1 MPNIRKC
8 DDRPPGPGLYPS
20 PMTKRQTVVCTAV
33 ALTALLAPR
42 STGAHH
48 GTNIS
53 YDRSKQF
60 TAQAVVTEFQYRNP
74 HPELHV
80 DVKDDKGAV
89 VNWQLE
95 LLPNPA
101 QLIRNGW
108 SRAKA
113 NEAMKPG
120 TAVVVTIAP
129 SKAGGVVGL
138 LLRVATPSGEELVTG
153 GGGPGGRQGDPDA
166 GRQTGPG
173 RGN

>member
-1 MPNIRKC
+1 MITR
-8 DDRPPGPGLYPS
+8 
-20 PMTKRQTVVCTAV
+20 TTAWT
-33 ALTALLAPR
+33 AALLALAALAASPR
-42 STGAHH
+42 PVAAHH

-60 TAQAVVTEFQYRNP
+60 TTQATVTSFEYRNP

-80 DVKDDKGAV
+80 EFKDDKGQV
-89 VNWQLE
+89 QSWGLE

-113 NEAMKPG
+113 NDALKPG
-120 TAVVVTIAP
+120 TPVLVTVAP
-129 SKAGGVVGL
+129 AKAGGVVGL
-138 LLRVATPSGEELVTG
+138 LLRVTTVQGEELVTG

-166 GRQTGPG
+166 GRGGAG
-173 RGN
+173 RGSL

>member
-1 MPNIRKC
+1 MI
-8 DDRPPGPGLYPS
+8 
-20 PMTKRQTVVCTAV
+20 KRQTVVCTAV
-33 ALTALLAPR
+33 ALTALLASR

-60 TAQAVVTEFQYRNP
+60 TAPAVVTEFQYRNP

-80 DVKDDKGAV
+80 DIKDEKGAV
-89 VNWQLE
+89 VSWSLE

-113 NEAMKPG
+113 SEAMKAG
-120 TAVVVTIAP
+120 TPVVVTVAP
-129 SKAGGVVGL
+129 SKAGGLVGL
-138 LLRVATPSGEELVTG
+138 LLRVTTPAGEELVTG
-153 GGGPGGRQGDPDA
+153 GGAPGGRQADPDA
-166 GRQTGPG
+166 GRQAVPG

>member
-1 MPNIRKC
+1 
-8 DDRPPGPGLYPS
+8 
-20 PMTKRQTVVCTAV
+20 MTKRQTVVCTAV

-80 DVKDDKGAV
+80 DIKDDKGAV
-89 VNWQLE
+89 VRWSLE

-113 NEAMKPG
+113 SEAMKPG

>member
-1 MPNIRKC
+1 MVA
-8 DDRPPGPGLYPS
+8 GS
-20 PMTKRQTVVCTAV
+20 TA
-33 ALTALLAPR
+33 AA
-42 STGAHH
+42 AHH

-60 TAQAVVTEFQYRNP
+60 TTQAIVTRFEYRNP
-74 HPELHV
+74 HPEL
-80 DVKDDKGAV
+80 DVEFKDASGATV
-89 VNWQLE
+89 KWSLE

-113 NEAMKPG
+113 NEAMKAG
-120 TAVVVTIAP
+120 TPVMITVAP

-138 LLRVATPSGEELVTG
+138 LLRVTSLAGEELVTG
-153 GGGPGGRQGDPDA
+153 GGGPGGRQADADA
-166 GRQTGPG
+166 GRQGGTG

>member
-1 MPNIRKC
+1 MITRTTG
-8 DDRPPGPGLYPS
+8 R
-20 PMTKRQTVVCTAV
+20 TA
-33 ALTALLAPR
+33 ALLALAALAASLPAA
-42 STGAHH
+42 AHH

-60 TAQAVVTEFQYRNP
+60 TTQAVVKSFEYRNP

-80 DVKDDKGAV
+80 EFKDASGSHE
-89 VNWQLE
+89 WGLE

-113 NEAMKPG
+113 SEALKPG
-120 TAVVVTIAP
+120 TQVMVTVAP

-138 LLRVATPSGEELVTG
+138 LLRVTSLDGTELVTSG
-153 GGGPGGRQGDPDA
+153 GGAGGRQGDPDA
-166 GRQTGPG
+166 GRQGGAG
-173 RGN
+173 RGSN

>member
-1 MPNIRKC
+1 MKIR
-8 DDRPPGPGLYPS
+8 
-20 PMTKRQTVVCTAV
+20 T
-33 ALTALLAPR
+33 TALPAALVAYTLLIAAPPA
-42 STGAHH
+42 SAHH

-60 TAQAVVTEFQYRNP
+60 TAQAVVTAFEYRNP

-80 DVKDDKGAV
+80 ELKDDKGAGV
-89 VNWQLE
+89 KWSLE

-113 NEAMKPG
+113 TEALKPG
-120 TAVVVTIAP
+120 TPVMVTVAP

-138 LLRVATPSGEELVTG
+138 LLRVTTLSGEELVTG
-153 GGGPGGRQGDPDA
+153 GGGPGGRQADPDA
-166 GRQTGPG
+166 GRQGGAG
-173 RGN
+173 RGAN